1 MAQKNSLS
9 KSLVNSGKGEK
20 IMNEKMLKEIAEK
33 TGMTEEKLKK
43 LPLEVLEQLLDNDVL
58 FGIRMSKNNEW
69 KQFLEL
75 GEDAY
80 AREVDNENAVDMLWL
95 YPEQKMVKF
104 TRFQFK
110 DKERTSFSENL
121 IPIIDYN
128 MAKFIVEKLGE

>member
-1 MAQKNSLS
+1 MVQKKSLL
-9 KSLVNSGKGEK
+9 KSLVNGGKGEK

-33 TGMTEEKLKK
+33 TGMPEEMLKQ
-43 LPLEVLEQLLDNDVL
+43 LPEEMIEQFLDNDVL

-69 KQFLEL
+69 KQFLDL

-80 AREVDNENAVDMLWL
+80 VREVDNENALDLLWL

-104 TRFQFK
+104 TRLQYK
-110 DKERTSFSENL
+110 DEERTSFDENM
-121 IPIIDYN
+121 IPVIDYN